1 MSLSSVPHSASQ
13 PGGAPDELTDQV
25 TASLDADLAALARG
39 AERWAGLGL
48 VERADLLAR
57 VHGTV
62 AEHAQAWTDA
72 AVAAKHT
79 PAAAAGEEWFSG
91 PYVTMDGFAGVAQ
104 TLRRL
109 AEGTSPMEGL
119 RLGTAPGGRTTVRVL
134 PTAMHERVLLSG
146 FSAEVWLEPGV
157 SQDEARREAG
167 LGARDLRVNG
177 GVGVVLGAG
186 NVSGIGPLDVL
197 YELVAF
203 NRVSILKLNPT
214 FASLAPVYAAALAP
228 LIEADLV
235 RIVNGGARVGGY
247 LTGHDLVTHVHI
259 TGSAITHDAIVWG
272 SGAEGAQRKAAGD
285 PKLTKAITSEL
296 GGVSP
301 IIVIPG
307 RWSAADLRYQ
317 AEHVVTQRLH
327 NSGHNCIAGQTLV
340 LSADWPQREEFLAQ
354 VRQVLDTLPARG
366 PWYPGSQ
373 AKLELALSTYPDAER
388 HTDDRLLIEVTGTT
402 PQDLFSTEYFTSV
415 LGHTSL
421 PGTGAEFFA
430 DAVAFAN
437 ERLDGTLGA
446 SVLVAP
452 ADRRAMGAS
461 FEEILAD
468 LRYGTIAINA
478 WSAMGF
484 LLRGAPWG
492 AFPGNT
498 LEAAGSGIGVVH
510 NSYLLPRT
518 ERTVVNGP
526 FRPFPRSVLHGEASL
541 SPKAPW
547 FVTARTGARTAERMT
562 GFMGEP
568 SLARIPGIVASAFRG

>member
-1 MSLSSVPHSASQ
+1 MSIDPATAVPLELN
-13 PGGAPDELTDQV
+13 DEV
-25 TASLDADLAALARG
+25 RAALDADVAALAAG
-39 AERWAGLGL
+39 IERWA
-48 VERADLLAR
+48 AMPLAR
-57 VHGTV
+57 RARLMAQVHDSV
-62 AEHAQAWTDA
+62 AAQDQAWTDA

-79 PAAAAGEEWFSG
+79 PSALAGEEWFSG
-91 PYVTMDGFAGVAQ
+91 PYVTMDGFGGVAQ
-104 TLRRL
+104 SLERL
-109 AEGTSPMEGL
+109 AAGRSPIEGL
-119 RLGTAPGGRTTVRVL
+119 RTGTAPGGRATVSVL
-134 PTAMHERVLLSG
+134 PTSAYEQVLLSG

-157 SQDEARREAG
+157 GLDQAEREAG
-167 LGARDLRVNG
+167 LGARDTGVNG

-203 NRVSILKLNPT
+203 NRASVLKLNPT
-214 FASLAPVYAAALAP
+214 FASLKPVYEAALAP
-228 LIEADLV
+228 LIEADLL
-235 RIVNGGARVGGY
+235 RIVNGAAAVGGY
-247 LTGHDLVTHVHI
+247 LTGHDGIDHVHI

-272 SGAEGAQRKAAGD
+272 VGEEAERRRAAGE

-307 RWSAADLRYQ
+307 EWSEADLRYQ

-340 LSADWPQREEFLAQ
+340 LSADWPQRDAFLAAI
-354 VRQVLDTLPARG
+354 REVLDTLPARG
-366 PWYPGSQ
+366 PWYPGSD
-373 AKLELALSTYPDAER
+373 AKLALATQSYPEAEW
-388 HTDDRLLIEVTGTT
+388 HTDNRLLIQVDETT
-402 PQDLFSTEYFTSV
+402 SQDLFSTEYFTSV

-421 PGTGAEFFA
+421 PGTGAVFFA
-430 DAVAFAN
+430 NAVAFAN
-437 ERLDGTLGA
+437 ERLDGTLGG
-446 SVLVAP
+446 SIIVAP
-452 ADRRAMGAS
+452 ADRTAMGGA
-461 FEEILAD
+461 FDAILAD

-498 LEAAGSGIGVVH
+498 LDAAGSGIGVVH

-518 ERTVVNGP
+518 ERTIVTGP
-526 FRPFPRSVLHGEASL
+526 FRPFPRSVLHGELSL

-547 FVTARTGARTAERMT
+547 FVTARTAATTAQRMT
-562 GFMGEP
+562 RFVGKP
-568 SLARIPGIVASAFRG
+568 SWVRIPGIVASAFRG